1 MMRGTKSRT
10 LFSVLAV
17 VLLALQLFGPD
28 EAFASVHTNEV
39 ISCGE
44 AEHPQKIAPPLAA
57 RDRSR
62 TEDRV
67 PQPPKGSLLEHDP
80 ASAYPVTPLADVHQ
94 RASRSSTAHSPA
106 ALQVF
111 RC

>member
-1 MMRGTKSRT
+1 MMRGARSRA
-10 LFSVLAV
+10 LFPILAV

-67 PQPPKGSLLEHDP
+67 PQPPNSSLLEHDP
-80 ASAYPVTPLADVHQ
+80 ASTYPVIPLTDAHQ
-94 RASRSSTAHSPA
+94 RVSRSSTAHSPA